1 MSKSAEKA
9 KKLQTR
15 IDSADGERLRL
26 YAKRTASWLHSMAP
40 WLLYPLA
47 MALIIA
53 TTAFTGAIVLYNM
66 LGLLFNRFSMGEHT
80 GVRLEEPFV
89 LGIASISKMGLLGAF
104 VQMGLIIYIG
114 VASFVGLY
122 TLPVLERLR
131 PTPGATPFFMI
142 MLNCMV
148 LLILSSALPLF
159 TRTVGITNF
168 DLFGN
173 FGQIVWTRNYHLVLV
188 YNGAFLVALA
198 FCLCH
203 SIVVRLSVE
212 AFNRLRL
219 AFLWAKSALEAF
231 HERFLHMK
239 ETVIRRFYSPVA
251 DTDDTDGGEEEDSTS
266 ESKVVTSNGNGH
278 TLQLK
283 AKSVVM
289 NSSKALLHT
298 TVAFLW
304 SALHFREVNG
314 AEVVGS
320 PIKEVKSK

>member
-1 MSKSAEKA
+1 M
-9 KKLQTR
+9 KLQNR
-15 IDSADGERLRL
+15 IDTAEGERTRL
-26 YAKRTASWLHSMAP
+26 HAKLSASWLHSMAP

-53 TTAFTGAIVLYNM
+53 TTAFSGAIVLYNM
-66 LGLLFNRFSMGEHT
+66 LGLLVNRFSTGNMGEQ

-89 LGIASISKMGLLGAF
+89 LGIASISKMGLLGAL
-104 VQMGLIIYIG
+104 VQMALIIYIG

-131 PTPGATPFFMI
+131 PTPGATPFFKI

-212 AFNRLRL
+212 CFNRLRL
-219 AFLWAKSALEAF
+219 TFLWAKAAVEAF
-231 HERFLHMK
+231 QQRLIHLK
-239 ETVIRRFYSPVA
+239 ETVNRRLYSS
-251 DTDDTDGGEEEDSTS
+251 TTDTDGGDGNEDGSTT
-266 ESKVVTSNGNGH
+266 ESSKATSNGNGH
-278 TLQLK
+278 HHHLK
-283 AKSVVM
+283 TKSVFI
-289 NSSKALLHT
+289 NSSKALLRNTLHT

-304 SALHFREVNG
+304 SALHFREVHG
-314 AEVVGS
+314 AEGVVGS
-320 PIKEVKSK
+320 PIKEAKSK